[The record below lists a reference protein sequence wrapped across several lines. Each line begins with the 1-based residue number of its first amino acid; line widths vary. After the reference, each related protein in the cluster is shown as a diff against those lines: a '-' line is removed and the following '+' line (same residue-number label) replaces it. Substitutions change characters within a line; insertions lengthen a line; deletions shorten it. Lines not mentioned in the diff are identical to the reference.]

1 MEPLHLYGCR
11 HDILGHYLKGIGLLR
26 TLSQCADENRRDPEA
41 EGWWDLERGCFCLCS
56 EKYSTKKKLTEFFTE
71 HYQPTPFFSPW
82 NRGGGLDEKKEVVFS
97 IDQNSWREFWT
108 KNRDEIVRLTLNQTN
123 RKKAEACSELYDKPI
138 KFMLSG
144 EATDLVEHSDIKIEK
159 SQSKYKRPKPIV
171 QFSWSDAAKE
181 SFFNALETEREILEK
196 LIKFTDAVK
205 RKFVKGKTKYCFNVQ
220 DEKAFESLSNLP
232 GVRKEMRTKESG
244 KKAVMANLEK
254 NPINPPELI
263 EALKTGRSFF
273 SRLQDFKKN
282 GANIRTL
289 LEEFRESMPSL
300 AVEGMDTVFTTRVA
314 DRTHDNPLF
323 LNRGNA
329 GNAEIFLT
337 FWDYFL
343 KTKNRFAEMVEHAL
357 IGDESAHVPTKD
369 GKGMPFFPDAIKTY
383 NIGLGW
389 VTEKYPFNGLDY
401 ILAVEG
407 AFAMR
412 GSVARTLAANS
423 KRFAAF
429 PFVFDSCEDMVDD
442 ANEVKG
448 TAKVLWF
455 PLWDRRTTFSE
466 LSSFISDSQ
475 TRLPG
480 KEVRFGVEF
489 VRALNAQGVDAG
501 FSGWQ
506 EFRFKMKA
514 SRVPWVTTGRYIKAA
529 FRVDA
534 IRLNRALHPLD
545 ESRFLDQFKIKWN
558 GSKASVRSPHRLRAK
573 INAAMET
580 AAHEP
585 TAPHC
590 LNLLGAIFRPCRQ
603 IAVSKSFRKDLLN
616 KKGIFFRPLPAEYW
630 NELFADFDEPEFYIA
645 RALASISGLR
655 KQRDGTYSKTL
666 PMLGSILPLKLSRA
680 TGWYLPNEDDRSNQ
694 DVWSSTD
701 LCFDLA
707 AVLARRYMDSLGDDR
722 PALLSKYGAPL
733 NDVLAFLRGELDD
746 QLIAQWTESLSLI
759 GWQFS
764 DPEEPL
770 AEEEKD
776 LLAIPPEYA
785 ALRTLV
791 EVECEWQKEDEIKK
805 RRSQQP
811 ISLLCQRS
819 FSSLPLAV
827 SEALRW
833 IAIWGVPNPYRDGAE
848 PEKKR
853 LAGRDIINLEAT
865 SLSFSA
871 DAARLAAAV
880 CIPLHCRDRHKLFK
894 AVSIPQ
900 TNKISATMSN

>member
-1 MEPLHLYGCR
+1 MEPLYLYGCR

-26 TLSQCADENRRDPEA
+26 TLSQCADENRRDPKA
-41 EGWWDLERGCFCLCS
+41 EGWWDMERGCFCLCS
-56 EKYSTKKKLTEFFTE
+56 EKYSTEKKLTEFFAK

-82 NRGGGLDEKKEVVFS
+82 NRGGGLEEKKEVVFS
-97 IDQNSWREFWT
+97 IDQSSWREFWT
-108 KNRDEIVRLTLNQTN
+108 KNRDKIVRLTLNQRD

-138 KFMLSG
+138 RFMLSG
-144 EATDLVEHSDIKIEK
+144 EATDLVEHSDITIEK
-159 SQSKYKRPKPIV
+159 SQSKHKRPKPIV
-171 QFSWSDAAKE
+171 QFSWSDVAKGR
-181 SFFNALETEREILEK
+181 FFNALETERENLEM
-196 LIKFTDAVK
+196 LIRFTVPVK
-205 RKFVKGKTKYCFNVQ
+205 RKFVKGKTKYCLNVQ

-232 GVRKEMRTKESG
+232 GVKKEIRIKESG
-244 KKAVMANLEK
+244 KKAVIANLEK
-254 NPINPPELI
+254 NPKNPHELI
-263 EALKTGRSFF
+263 EALETGRSFF
-273 SRLQDFKKN
+273 PRLQDFKKK
-282 GANIRTL
+282 GANVRTL

-300 AVEGMDTVFTTRVA
+300 VVEGMDSVFTTRVA
-314 DRTHDNPLF
+314 DRTHNNPLF

-343 KTKNRFAEMVEHAL
+343 KTKNRIAEMVEHAL
-357 IGDESAHVPTKD
+357 IGDVSAHVPPKD

-448 TAKVLWF
+448 TANALWF
-455 PLWDRRTTFSE
+455 PLWNRPATFVE
-466 LSSFISDSQ
+466 LSSFISDAQ

-480 KEVRFGVEF
+480 KEARFNGEF

-501 FSGWQ
+501 FVGWQ

-514 SRVPWVTTGRYIKAA
+514 SRVPWITTGRYVKAA
-529 FRVDA
+529 FRTDA
-534 IRLNRALHPLD
+534 TSLNRALYPLD
-545 ESRFLDQFKIKWN
+545 ESRFLDQFEISWKGK
-558 GSKASVRSPHRLRAK
+558 KASSRSPHKCRRN
-573 INAAMET
+573 INEAMET

-590 LNLLGAIFRPCRQ
+590 LNLLVTIFRACRQ
-603 IAVSKSFRKDLLN
+603 IAVSKSFREDLSN
-616 KKGIFFRPLPAEYW
+616 KRGIFFRPLPAEDW
-630 NELFADFDEPEFYIA
+630 HELFGDFDVPEFRIA
-645 RALASISGLR
+645 RALASISGLQ

-666 PMLGSILPLKLSRA
+666 PMLGSILPLKLGAR
-680 TGWYLPNEDDRSNQ
+680 GWKLPNKEDRSNQ
-694 DVWSSTD
+694 AVWSGSN
-701 LCFDLA
+701 LCHDLA

-733 NDVLAFLRGELDD
+733 DDVLTFLRGELDD

-764 DPEEPL
+764 VQEEPMR
-770 AEEEKD
+770 EEEEE
-776 LLAIPPEYA
+776 LPAIPPEYA

-791 EVECEWQKEDEIKK
+791 ELECELQKEEEIKK
-805 RRSQQP
+805 RRSQKP
-811 ISLLCQRS
+811 ISLLCTRS
-819 FSSLPLAV
+819 PSALPLAV

-833 IAIWGVPNPYRDGAE
+833 IAIWGVPNPYRGKSA
-848 PEKKR
+848 PEKNH
-853 LAGRDIINLEAT
+853 LAGRDIIHLETA
-865 SLSFSA
+865 SLSFSTN
-871 DAARLAAAV
+871 AARLAAAV
-880 CIPLHCRDRHKLFK
+880 CIPLHWRDRYKLFK

-900 TNKISATMSN
+900 TD